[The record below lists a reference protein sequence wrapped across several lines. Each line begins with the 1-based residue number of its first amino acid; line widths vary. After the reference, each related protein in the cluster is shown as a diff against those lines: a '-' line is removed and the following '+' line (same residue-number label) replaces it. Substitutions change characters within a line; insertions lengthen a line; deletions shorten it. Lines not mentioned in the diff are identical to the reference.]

1 MKEATPL
8 REVLREFMESSG
20 VGAETVGDLIKV
32 YWADAVGEQI
42 ARATDVTS
50 VVDGIVNVRTE
61 SPAWANELKYQ
72 TVEILSRLN
81 ARLGKEA
88 VTQLRVRIG
97 AIRIARKSR
106 PKSAGIPPSAVLAR
120 FVLTDEEERHVNDS
134 VEQIVDQ
141 ELRSTI
147 GRIMTNQLKTDRW
160 RGQNGFRKCARCGVY
175 HKFNRDLC
183 PSCWP
188 QRPRAV
194 QT

>member
-1 MKEATPL
+1 MKDATPL

-20 VGAETVGDLIKV
+20 VGAETVGDVIKV
-32 YWADAVGEQI
+32 YWADTVGEQI
-42 ARATDVTS
+42 AQATDVTS

-72 TVEILSRLN
+72 TVEIVNRLN

-88 VTQLRVRIG
+88 VTQLRVRVG
-97 AIRIARKSR
+97 AIRISRKSR
-106 PKSAGIPPSAVLAR
+106 PKFAGIPPSAVLAR
-120 FVLTDEEERHVNDS
+120 IVLTDEEEQRVNGL

-160 RGQNGFRKCARCGVY
+160 RGQNGFRKCVSCGVY

-183 PSCWP
+183 PICWP
-188 QRPRAV
+188 QQPRPA
-194 QT
+194 QK